1 VVRWIKIDLD
11 VPDGSIPL
19 RLSDLLGSLDHD
31 RTVRIKGERAHRA
44 RLGFRRGTPVRRVGG
59 GLWHRCSRFW
69 MTARLRWVAGG
80 RDDLIRLICVLDCAQ
95 TREGGAAG
103 DRLWRKQASGGNEEL
118 NSL

>member
-1 VVRWIKIDLD
+1 VVHWIKIDLD

-31 RTVRIKGERAHRA
+31 RTVGIKGERAHRA
-44 RLGFRRGTPVRRVGG
+44 RLGFRGGTPARRAGG
-59 GLWHRCSRFW
+59 GLQLRCSRFW
-69 MTARLRWVAGG
+69 MTTRLRRIAGG
-80 RDDLIRLICVLDCAQ
+80 RDDLVHLICVLDCAQ

-103 DRLWRKQASGGNEEL
+103 DRLWRKQASGGKEEL